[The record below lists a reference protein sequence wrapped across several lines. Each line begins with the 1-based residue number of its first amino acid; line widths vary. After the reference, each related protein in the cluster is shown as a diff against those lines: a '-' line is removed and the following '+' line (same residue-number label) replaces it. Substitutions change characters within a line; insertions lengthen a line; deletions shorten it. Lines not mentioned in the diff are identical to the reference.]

1 MPQELYKSRNERTT
15 RESLI
20 PLTYILEMIFT
31 KLTFFEKGIENILNL
46 FSAKYDIFPSLNG
59 NSRFLM

>member
-31 KLTFFEKGIENILNL
+31 KLTFSLKNLLKIFSEKVSSPLAYTL
-46 FSAKYDIFPSLNG
+46 MA
-59 NSRFLM
+59 FL